1 MYKRTATNS
10 EHYNRIATRQ
20 TYQKMIENKGSII
33 LKSVN
38 TDTAQ
43 GEITAYLRKY
53 AKNIPSD
60 EIPELLQELPVVLA
74 RNVPELT
81 ARRVMAEMRR
91 LSADLTFIPARQEQ
105 QKDTQDKEQHG
116 QKADQR
122 SLPATPKP
130 SLRQITTRF
139 NQLLSA
145 DSKKKCTESLI
156 ILSMLGIAW
165 LLNYTVASQYLL
177 LGFYSLPPVIAAY
190 FFGRRHAVLTAFA
203 SILLVSLIY
212 VINPSRFTG
221 SDVVG
226 LGGVDQWYHL
236 ACWGCILLITAY
248 TMGSLYEKIQEKIAE
263 LRHTYQGILFIL
275 RHFIS
280 QDEYAENH
288 CFRVSIYAVKIA
300 STMGLPEEQLEDIR
314 SAALLHD
321 LGNLQI
327 KREILEKAS
336 TLIQKN
342 ADDPIKQVDKETEN
356 LPDCSRGPLKK
367 ILPMLIGQRQGY
379 LANHQTQENLEQARG
394 ASILAVADRYDNLV
408 HEEFHEKP
416 SPEQSARD
424 AIISGTGKEFDPEV
438 VKAFAAAFDKG
449 EMVIP
454 DIIV

>member
-1 MYKRTATNS
+1 
-10 EHYNRIATRQ
+10 
-20 TYQKMIENKGSII
+20 MIENKGSII

-38 TDTAQ
+38 TETAQ
-43 GEITAYLRKY
+43 GEIIAYLQKY
-53 AKNIPSD
+53 AKNIPSED
-60 EIPELLQELPVVLA
+60 IPGLLQELPVVLS

-91 LSADLTFIPARQEQ
+91 LNADLTFIPTRQKQ
-105 QKDTQDKEQHG
+105 GKNAPSKEQHEP
-116 QKADQR
+116 KASKKQT
-122 SLPATPKP
+122 PAAAQM
-130 SLRQITTRF
+130 LFAQITKKL
-139 NQLLSA
+139 NQLFSA
-145 DSKKKCTESLI
+145 KNKRKFTESLI

-212 VINPSRFTG
+212 VINPSRFAG
-221 SDVVG
+221 SDLAG

-236 ACWGCILLITAY
+236 VCWGCFLLITAY

-300 STMGLPEEQLEDIR
+300 TTLGLPEEQLEDIR

-336 TLIQKN
+336 TLIQNNTTEPTN
-342 ADDPIKQVDKETEN
+342 AAEKQTEN
-356 LPDCSRGPLKK
+356 LQDCSRGPLKK
-367 ILPMLIGQRQGY
+367 ILPMLIGQRQSY
-379 LANHQTQENLEQARG
+379 LTHHQQQGDSEQTTG

-408 HEEFHEKP
+408 HEEFYEKAN
-416 SPEQSARD
+416 PEQHARD
-424 AIISGTGKEFDPEV
+424 AIISSAGKDFDPEV
-438 VKAFAAAFDKG
+438 VKAFIAAFDKG

-454 DIIV
+454 DIIA

>member
-1 MYKRTATNS
+1 
-10 EHYNRIATRQ
+10 
-20 TYQKMIENKGSII
+20 MIEHKGSII

-38 TDTAQ
+38 TNTDE
-43 GEITAYLRKY
+43 GEIIAYLQKY

-60 EIPELLQELPVVLA
+60 EIPDLLQELPVVLA

-91 LSADLTFIPARQEQ
+91 LNADLTFIPARQEQ
-105 QKDTQDKEQHG
+105 KKHAPGEEEHEQKDCG
-116 QKADQR
+116 PP
-122 SLPATPKP
+122 LPATPKT
-130 SLRQITTRF
+130 SCANIA
-139 NQLLSA
+139 NKIDQLFPA
-145 DSKKKCTESLI
+145 KSKRKCTESLM

-212 VINPSRFTG
+212 VINPSRFQG
-221 SDVVG
+221 SDLVG

-236 ACWGCILLITAY
+236 ACWGCFLLVTAY

-336 TLIQKN
+336 TLIKN
-342 ADDPIKQVDKETEN
+342 NNSEPTKHTDKETEN
-356 LPDCSRGPLKK
+356 LPDCSRGPLRK
-367 ILPMLIGQRQGY
+367 ILPMLIGQRQSY
-379 LANHQTQENLEQARG
+379 PANHQKQENSEQATG
-394 ASILAVADRYDNLV
+394 TSILAVADKYDNLI
-408 HEEFHEKP
+408 HEEFHEKTH
-416 SPEQSARD
+416 PEKNARD
-424 AIISGTGKEFDPEV
+424 AIVSSAGKDFDPEV
-438 VKAFAAAFDKG
+438 VKAFLAAYDKG
-449 EMVIP
+449 EMTIP